1 MPVTRSASANVIS
14 IHAAVSTPIEHLTP
28 KSRGRSRRA
37 VAVKRTSLIENPSI
51 GNISQPRIIVP
62 ERNSACGDS
71 EAPINQKV
79 LMAPII
85 DVMMCNAQQE
95 IVQRSYDKDCGSD
108 DSFEKSILWSAKN
121 AKQPRKGA
129 PINAQARPPKGGDAK
144 ITYSPVFANILAKGL
159 DSAESQPIESEKSVH
174 PAVNY
179 KLPTKASTTAQCSQS
194 EASATNA
201 SLVQSSKSEVGQHDT
216 IPSEVIVSVN
226 VKDIKKVKP
235 STPNSNKPSNIA
247 KQLRQRH
254 RADIGTSQQQEN
266 APENKVLAA
275 VTSVTRMPSFRSPR
289 KPTETVPFSFATDA
303 RAKSERKAS
312 ASQSQLLR
320 TDSASFVSTSAPTRP
335 TLQKKRSAL
344 LEREKVVKKS
354 LSNLSL
360 RSQYSGKIDMNDYCK
375 KPQQS
380 SRNISAPT
388 ATAPTEN
395 AAHLPGQTP
404 ISSTASLRTAGKSV
418 RKSLFTSLSFYRSK
432 SDMKKIAI
440 ESVAADIK
448 RETVSATPPFSSSAV
463 NDESNIAEYLNAK
476 FPTESTSGQN
486 PLAGR
491 MERLNLAQPTQE
503 INRQPQITELEKL
516 RQTSS
521 EEGRRTVEFWAA
533 RQQQRASAAR

>member
-14 IHAAVSTPIEHLTP
+14 IHAAGSTPIEQVTP

-37 VAVKRTSLIENPSI
+37 VAGKRTSLIENPSI
-51 GNISQPRIIVP
+51 GNISQPRMIVP

-71 EAPINQKV
+71 EALLNQKV

-85 DVMMCNAQQE
+85 DVMMCNAPQE
-95 IVQRSYDKDCGSD
+95 IEPRSYDKDCGSD
-108 DSFEKSILWSAKN
+108 DSFEMSILWSSKN

-129 PINAQARPPKGGDAK
+129 PINTQARPPKCGDTK
-144 ITYSPVFANILAKGL
+144 ITYSPVLANILAKGL

-174 PAVNY
+174 PALNH
-179 KLPTKASTTAQCSQS
+179 KLRTKATTTAQRSQS

-201 SLVQSSKSEVGQHDT
+201 SLVQSTKSAIRQHDS
-216 IPSEVIVSVN
+216 IPSEGIVSVN
-226 VKDIKKVKP
+226 VKDLKKVKP

-247 KQLRQRH
+247 KQFRHRQ
-254 RADIGTSQQQEN
+254 RADIGTRQQQEN
-266 APENKVLAA
+266 APENKVLVA
-275 VTSVTRMPSFRSPR
+275 VASVTRKPSFRSPR

-312 ASQSQLLR
+312 ASQSQSLLQV
-320 TDSASFVSTSAPTRP
+320 DSASIVSTFAPTRP

-354 LSNLSL
+354 LSNISL
-360 RSQYSGKIDMNDYCK
+360 RSQYSGKFDMNDYSNR
-375 KPQQS
+375 PQQS

-395 AAHLPGQTP
+395 TAHLRGPTP
-404 ISSTASLRTAGKSV
+404 MSSTANLRTAGKSV

-432 SDMKKIAI
+432 SDLKKIAI
-440 ESVAADIK
+440 ESIAVDIK
-448 RETVSATPPFSSSAV
+448 RETVSAIPSYSTSAV
-463 NDESNIAEYLNAK
+463 NDESEHLNAN

-486 PLAGR
+486 PLAGG

-503 INRQPQITELEKL
+503 IINRQHQITELEKL
-516 RQTSS
+516 RQASS
-521 EEGRRTVEFWAA
+521 DEGRRTVELWAA
-533 RQQQRASAAR
+533 RQQQRASLAR